1 MSKQEEP
8 HFEYSRENSK
18 VEDVDYDKNQDEGL
32 QVPSQDA
39 SPPKDRY
46 STNYDPFDPTS
57 VYAGEDKNF
66 IKRGLTKMN
75 PDSLRTG
82 MMTLISSILGPGL
95 IVVPHAMTYYGYI
108 NGMIMISLAAICQ
121 FFTFKFFGFCQAKC
135 KDSEV

>member
-1 MSKQEEP
+1 MSSQQEPE
-8 HFEYSRENSK
+8 FEYTRENSK
-18 VEDVDYDKNQDEGL
+18 AVRIDYDKNSEAELEVSEQGI
-32 QVPSQDA
+32 

-46 STNYDPFDPTS
+46 STNYDPFDPRS

-95 IVVPHAMTYYGYI
+95 IVVPRAMTYYGYI

-121 FFTFKFFGFCQAKC
+121 FFTFKFFGFC
-135 KDSEV
+135 